1 MRLAYLIVPA
11 ALLVFAACS
20 DAGDPSGPESD
31 SSPVATSDTPAG
43 DATQQPT
50 AVVREPT
57 TLPDPETRSFEPTGT
72 ADGPAEHDAARAL
85 EHVRV
90 LSREP
95 RVSGTPG
102 ELRAVDY
109 IVEQFRS
116 YGYVTEVREFD
127 FDGDRFKAGEVTVGG
142 QTIESLTMAGSPGG
156 GVEAAAAYIG
166 LADEAG
172 IAGQDLTG
180 KIAVADRGDLNFSVK
195 YENARAAGAIGLII
209 VNHEPGIFS
218 GNLTLAAAFPVVS
231 VSQEEGQAIIAAAKS
246 GDVVGIES
254 PPTVG
259 MTRSM
264 NVVAKASPET
274 RCTIVVGG
282 HFDSVPTAPG
292 ANDNA
297 SGTAN
302 VLEVARAAA
311 VDGLDEGVCFVTF
324 GAEES
329 GLFGSRQFVADMD
342 EQGTLPSYMINL
354 DVTGIGNG
362 VEVIGDSAFADRAHA
377 AVKAAGIPVV
387 GGTLPANSGSDHQ
400 SFGEAGVEVVFFT
413 SGEFSTIHSPED
425 VFEDIETEV
434 HDMIGDSALIA
445 LQLAMAEVA
454 PQ

>member
-1 MRLAYLIVPA
+1 M
-11 ALLVFAACS
+11 
-20 DAGDPSGPESD
+20 DTETG
-31 SSPVATSDTPAG
+31 SPTA
-43 DATQQPT
+43 QPT

-57 TLPDPETRSFEPTGT
+57 TLPDPQTRTLEPTGT
-72 ADGPAEHDAARAL
+72 AEGPPEHDAARAL
-85 EHVRV
+85 EHVEL

-109 IVEQFRS
+109 ITEQFRS
-116 YGYVTEVREFD
+116 YGYVTEVQEFD
-127 FDGDRFKAGEVTVGG
+127 FDGDRFKAGEVTLGG
-142 QTIESLTMAGSPGG
+142 KAIESLTMAGSPGG
-156 GVEAAAAYIG
+156 EVEAPTAYIG

-195 YENARAAGAIGLII
+195 YENARAAGAVGLII
-209 VNHEPGIFS
+209 VNNQPGIFS

-231 VSQEEGQAIIAAAKS
+231 VSQEEGRAIIAAAKA
-246 GDVVGIES
+246 GDVVGVES

-264 NVVAKASPET
+264 NVIAKASAET
-274 RCTIVVGG
+274 QCTVVVGG

-329 GLFGSRQFVADMD
+329 GLFGSKHFVAELAARDF
-342 EQGTLPSYMINL
+342 TPTYMINL

-362 VEVIGDSAFADRAHA
+362 VEVIGDSAFADRAFA
-377 AVKAAGIPVV
+377 AAQGVGIRVI
-387 GGTLPANSGSDHQ
+387 GGTLPVNSGSDHQ
-400 SFGEAGVEVVFFT
+400 SFAEAGVEVVFFT

-434 HDMIGDSALIA
+434 HDMIGDAALIA
-445 LQLAMAEVA
+445 LKLALTEVA